1 MIAAPFVQIIKWVTV
16 TILRVIIT
24 VHFQLQVGVAILA
37 NAPERPREKPR
48 EERAVEE
55 PPRRPTNRADA
66 RAEAA
71 ARLRRAMR
79 ELEEEDTQ
87 LVRLGD
93 ASVAAPFTS
102 RLSSIFC
109 SKFLFFVLV
118 IIISLVF
125 SQLCFDRLGSDFSLD
140 AAEYRY
146 FKWSDWLRYLTYTIQ
161 NPLTCLVDWLLVF
174 FLIANK

>member
-1 MIAAPFVQIIKWVTV
+1 M
-16 TILRVIIT
+16 
-24 VHFQLQVGVAILA
+24 AILA

-48 EERAVEE
+48 EERALEE
-55 PPRRPTNRADA
+55 APRRNTSRTDA

-79 ELEEEDTQ
+79 ELEEEDMQ

-109 SKFLFFVLV
+109 SKFFTVIEVMFFFV
-118 IIISLVF
+118 
-125 SQLCFDRLGSDFSLD
+125 
-140 AAEYRY
+140 E
-146 FKWSDWLRYLTYTIQ
+146 
-161 NPLTCLVDWLLVF
+161 
-174 FLIANK
+174 

>member
-1 MIAAPFVQIIKWVTV
+1 MNLKA
-16 TILRVIIT
+16 
-24 VHFQLQVGVAILA
+24 QLHAELQNFEFQVGVAILA

-55 PPRRPTNRADA
+55 APRRPTNRADA

-109 SKFLFFVLV
+109 SKFFVETLLFGL
-118 IIISLVF
+118 SLAVF
-125 SQLCFDRLGSDFSLD
+125 SNSFWFCYYWKNISIKLVVHRRLL
-140 AAEYRY
+140 
-146 FKWSDWLRYLTYTIQ
+146 
-161 NPLTCLVDWLLVF
+161 
-174 FLIANK
+174 

>member
-1 MIAAPFVQIIKWVTV
+1 MSVKFTIKV
-16 TILRVIIT
+16 LCL
-24 VHFQLQVGVAILA
+24 FAYQVGVAILA
-37 NAPERPREKPR
+37 NAPEKPRERPR

-55 PPRRPTNRADA
+55 APRRPANRQEA

-109 SKFLFFVLV
+109 SKSQCNKLMSWFFVL
-118 IIISLVF
+118 
-125 SQLCFDRLGSDFSLD
+125 
-140 AAEYRY
+140 
-146 FKWSDWLRYLTYTIQ
+146 
-161 NPLTCLVDWLLVF
+161 
-174 FLIANK
+174 